1 MFFET
6 IKQTVKN
13 VVATVVTTEN
23 VDAVKDFA
31 TTVLTNVKN
40 GVRSAVD
47 FAVDAINEIGTTN
60 PAEIDKL
67 HEDQRNMFFDNLL
80 ETLVNNNPDFSLQY
94 MRFVDWLRTV
104 PYEKV
109 THYLAL
115 FQDGKIVVDS
125 VDSDSFLIDGPD
137 FFVPAESNEIR
148 YKSKQVCSD
157 VLEICTSLETAI
169 EDAKKVDA
177 AVFYCRVSIPNAGCH
192 NEEFPELYMVCLH
205 GNKNEMRRDYISFI
219 MDREEKYKQA
229 MVNHR
234 NDPRNQKHTDWKA
247 NVQVCRIPKE

>member
-1 MFFET
+1 MFFDK
-6 IKQTVKN
+6 IKQTVEN
-13 VVATVVTTEN
+13 VVATVVTPEN
-23 VDAVKDFA
+23 VDAVKGFA
-31 TTVLTNVKN
+31 TSVLTNVKN
-40 GVRSAVD
+40 SVNSAVD
-47 FAVDAINEIGTTN
+47 FAVEAINEMGSTT
-60 PAEIDKL
+60 PAEVDKL
-67 HEDQRNMFFDNLL
+67 HEDQRKMFFDNLL
-80 ETLVNNNPDFSLQY
+80 ETLVNNNPTFTRQY

-115 FQDGKIVVDS
+115 FQDCKII
-125 VDSDSFLIDGPD
+125 VDSDSFLIDGPN
-137 FFVPAESNEIR
+137 FFVPAGSNEIR

-157 VLEICTSLETAI
+157 VLEICTSQETAI

-177 AVFYCRVSIPNAGCH
+177 DVFYCRVSIPNAGCH

-234 NDPRNQKHTDWKA
+234 NDPRNQKHTDWKS
-247 NVQVCRIPKE
+247 NVQVCRMPKE

>member
-13 VVATVVTTEN
+13 VVATVVTAEN

-40 GVRSAVD
+40 GVSSAVD

-80 ETLVNNNPDFSLQY
+80 ETLVNNNPTFTRQY
-94 MRFVDWLRTV
+94 TRFVDWLRTV

-115 FQDGKIVVDS
+115 FQDGKIVVG
-125 VDSDSFLIDGPD
+125 SDSFLIDGPD
-137 FFVPAESNEIR
+137 FFVPAGSNEIR

-169 EDAKKVDA
+169 EDAKEVGDD
-177 AVFYCRVSIPNAGCH
+177 VFYCRVSIPNAGCH

-247 NVQVCRIPKE
+247 NVQVCRMPKE